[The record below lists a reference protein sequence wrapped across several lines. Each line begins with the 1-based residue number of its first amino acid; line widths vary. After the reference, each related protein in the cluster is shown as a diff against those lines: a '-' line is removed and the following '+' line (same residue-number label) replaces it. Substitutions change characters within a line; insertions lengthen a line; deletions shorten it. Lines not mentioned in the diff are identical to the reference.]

1 MKPLVLIALLAL
13 SGCAHEGYSF
23 EDRFELNQLM
33 KEIDQ

>member
-1 MKPLVLIALLAL
+1 MKPLVLLALLAL

-23 EDRFELNQLM
+23 EDRFEMYKLM